1 MMRLCS
7 LFLGSVMACVLG
19 ILALDNAVSRFR
31 QRNVM
36 GDIQKMEHVYERVG
50 KEVVIEGKAENT
62 KMGAVVIGNDFG
74 VYLDES
80 SLGPKTLMGKRLEP
94 RVFFAGTNKLVTL
107 NLYRDAAQSFML
119 LRILNG
125 RSLRAPIEKGEDG

>member
-1 MMRLCS
+1 MRLCS
-7 LFLGSVMACVLG
+7 LFLGSVMACVFGNSGVGQCCEPLP
-19 ILALDNAVSRFR
+19 A

-74 VYLDES
+74 VYLDGVES
-80 SLGPKTLMGKRLEP
+80 WPENAYGKKVRAKGVLRRYEQVGDP
-94 RVFFAGTNKLVTL
+94 KLVQGCGPVI
-107 NLYRDAAQSFML
+107 YV
-119 LRILNG
+119 
-125 RSLRAPIEKGEDG
+125 IENPKWEIIKGAN